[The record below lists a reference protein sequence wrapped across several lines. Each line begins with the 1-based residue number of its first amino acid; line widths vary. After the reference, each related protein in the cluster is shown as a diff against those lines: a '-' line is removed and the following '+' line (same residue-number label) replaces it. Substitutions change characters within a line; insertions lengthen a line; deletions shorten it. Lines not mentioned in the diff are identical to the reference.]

1 MRNFFARLGDSIR
14 RFMIGRYGMDDLNR
28 FLYWSFIVLF
38 ILELIIPVRPVKSV
52 LSWVTLFILIW
63 ETFRMFSKNIPKR
76 YAENLKFLDLT
87 AGLRRTM
94 RINRRK
100 FNDRKDYRYF
110 KCPGCG
116 QEVRVP
122 KGKGHIRI
130 TCPKCGRSFEKKV

>member
-14 RFMIGRYGMDDLNR
+14 RFMIGRYGTDDLNR
-28 FLYWSFIVLF
+28 FLNLVFIVLI
-38 ILELIIPVRPVKSV
+38 ILEIFIPIRPIQYAFAWITLII
-52 LSWVTLFILIW
+52 LIVTS
-63 ETFRMFSKNIPKR
+63 FRMFSKNIPKR

>member
-1 MRNFFARLGDSIR
+1 
-14 RFMIGRYGMDDLNR
+14 MIGRYGMDDLNR